1 MRGQISSI
9 HWIIE
14 KPGEFQEKKKKNK
27 QTTTSALL
35 TKSKNLTVWITVNC
49 GMFLDVNTRSPY
61 PPLEKSVCRS
71 GRNS

>member
-14 KPGEFQEKKKKNK
+14 KPGEFQEKKKKK
-27 QTTTSALL
+27 TTSDLL

-49 GMFLDVNTRSPY
+49 GIFLDVNTRSPY